1 MLDNN
6 KMYRNIAFNENYHV
20 FNRGNNKQEI
30 FKEERDWIRFLF
42 IILHFQSKIT
52 FDQIGR
58 HVSHYVQHRMFDT
71 DKITEIIQN
80 RYVELTSFVLM
91 PNHFHL
97 SLIET
102 KEGGISEYLRRIQDA
117 YTKYFNIK
125 YERTGHLFQ
134 GPYKSVHIKN
144 NEQLLYLSA
153 YIHKNSKEITGWK
166 DKEYL
171 FPWSSYQDFNKNRWG
186 DLLKSNIILEQFEG
200 FKEYQK
206 FVKTSSAKENLPD
219 KLRLD

>member
-1 MLDNN
+1 
-6 KMYRNIAFNENYHV
+6 MYRNIAFSESYHI

-42 IILHFQSKIT
+42 IILHFQSNIT

-58 HVSHYVQHRMFDT
+58 HISYYVKHRMFDT
-71 DKITEIIQN
+71 KNKIPEIVQN
-80 RYVELTSFVLM
+80 RSAELISFTLM

-97 SLIET
+97 SLTEI

-125 YERTGHLFQ
+125 YKRTGHLFQ
-134 GPYKSVHIKN
+134 GSYKSVHIEN
-144 NEQLLYLSA
+144 NEQLLHLSA
-153 YIHKNSKEITGWK
+153 YIHKNAKDLKEWE
-166 DKEYL
+166 DEEYL
-171 FPWSSYQDFNKNRWG
+171 FPWSSYQDYRQNRWG
-186 DLLKSNIILEQFEG
+186 KLLKPDIVLEQFNN

-206 FVKTSSAKENLPD
+206 FVKTSLAKEKLSD
-219 KLRLD
+219 KHLLI